1 MNASDGTNAFQP
13 AYLSLLENGELQK
26 RVDEA
31 YRRLENCELCA
42 VKCRVN
48 RRTGKL
54 GSCRTGE
61 LARLCS
67 YGPHMGEEAALR
79 GWRGSGT
86 VFFAGCNLR
95 CQFCQNYDISQIRDA
110 GKEVEPQDL
119 AAAFLELQKYG
130 CHNINLVSPSHVIPQ
145 ILAAVLMAAFAGLRL
160 PLVYNTGGYDSV
172 EALQL
177 LDGVIDIYMPDMKY
191 NNPQVARRY
200 SKVIEYPKL
209 NKEAV
214 REMHR
219 QVGDLQIGVDGL
231 ARRGLLVRHLVLPH
245 GLSGTQEIMRFLA
258 DEISPETY
266 VNIMDQY
273 RPAFNAHLFASLNR
287 PITLEEHHQAIAMAK
302 EAGLKNLI
310 GE

>member
-1 MNASDGTNAFQP
+1 MNGYNGTDSFQP
-13 AYLSLLENGELQK
+13 AYLRLLENGELHK
-26 RVDEA
+26 RVYEA
-31 YRRLENCELCA
+31 YQRLERCELCA
-42 VKCRVN
+42 MKCRVN
-48 RRTGKL
+48 RKVSKQ

-61 LARLCS
+61 LARLSS

-95 CQFCQNYDISQIRDA
+95 CQYCQNYDISQMNA
-110 GKEVEPQDL
+110 GEEVEPQEL
-119 AAAFLELQKYG
+119 ATAFLDLQKYG

-145 ILAAVLMAAFAGLRL
+145 ILAAVEMAAFGGLRL

-191 NNPQVARRY
+191 SSPQVARRY
-200 SKVIEYPKL
+200 SRVINYPRV
-209 NKEAV
+209 NQDAV

-231 ARRGLLVRHLVLPH
+231 AHRGLLVRHLVLPH
-245 GLSGTQEIMRFLA
+245 GLAGTKEIMRFLA
-258 DEISPETY
+258 EEISPDTY

-273 RPAFNAHLFASLNR
+273 HPALNAHLFASLNR
-287 PITLEEHHQAIAMAK
+287 PITLEEHHDAIEMAK
-302 EAGLKNLI
+302 EAGLRNLI
-310 GE
+310 SG